1 MMIKRTL
8 EIFIRKYGLE
18 YPVIAVVGPRQSG
31 KTTLVRH
38 MFPDHKYLSLE
49 NLDLRHRAIDDPRGF
64 LDDHGKNLILD
75 EIQRTPELFSYL
87 QEKVDLENSTP
98 ANYVLTGSQQF
109 LLMEK
114 ITQSLAG
121 RIITFNLYPFTINE
135 LYPAKPDTDIDSIF
149 SVKTEYVKD
158 GGSIDIFRTI
168 FTGMYPRI
176 HDKKL
181 APAKWIEN
189 YILTYVERDIRSLVN
204 VENLKIFEN
213 FVKVC
218 ATMSATLVNYTTI
231 SNAIGISQP
240 TVKKWLSLLE
250 TSGIL
255 FMLPPY
261 YRNFK
266 KRIVKTPKLYFTDTG
281 LLCFLLSIRKPAELL
296 HHPLFGN
303 IFETFIISEFYK
315 RLHHISETPPL
326 YFWRDKTGNEIDLI
340 VEKGIQLLPIEIKSS
355 KTFHPEM
362 LSNISAW
369 LDLTGNTAERGIV
382 IYRGDTVVGKKSAV
396 TVTPWWFM

>member
-1 MMIKRTL
+1 MIKRTL
-8 EIFIRKYGLE
+8 EAFIRKYSRE

-38 MFPDHKYLSLE
+38 LFPDHHYLSLE
-49 NLDLRHRAIDDPRGF
+49 NLDLRHMATDDPRGF

-75 EIQRTPELFSYL
+75 EIQRAPSLFSYL
-87 QEKVDLENSTP
+87 QERVDHPDAPP
-98 ANYVLTGSQQF
+98 ASYVLTGSQQF

-121 RIITFNLYPFTINE
+121 RIITFNLYPLTINE
-135 LYPAKPDTDIDSIF
+135 LHPAEPDTDVDSIF
-149 SVKTEYVKD
+149 SVKTGYIKD
-158 GGSIDIFRTI
+158 GGNLDIFKII

-176 HDKKL
+176 YDKHL
-181 APAKWIEN
+181 DPGKWIEN

-213 FVKVC
+213 FIKIC
-218 ATMSATLVNYTTI
+218 ASMSANLVNYTAI
-231 SNAIGISQP
+231 ANAIGISQP

-250 TSGIL
+250 TSGIV

-281 LLCFLLSIRKPAELL
+281 LLCFLLSIRKPDELL
-296 HHPLFGN
+296 NHPLFGN

-315 RLHHISETPPL
+315 RLHHIGEKPPL
-326 YFWRDKTGNEIDLI
+326 FFWRDKTGNEIDLI
-340 VEKGIQLLPIEIKSS
+340 VEKGPRLLPIEIKSS
-355 KTFHPEM
+355 KTYDASM
-362 LSNISAW
+362 KSTISAW
-369 LDLTGNTAERGIV
+369 LGLTGNVVEQGIV
-382 IYRGDTVVGKKSAV
+382 IYRGDVAVGKKSDI
-396 TVTPWWFM
+396 TVCPWWFM